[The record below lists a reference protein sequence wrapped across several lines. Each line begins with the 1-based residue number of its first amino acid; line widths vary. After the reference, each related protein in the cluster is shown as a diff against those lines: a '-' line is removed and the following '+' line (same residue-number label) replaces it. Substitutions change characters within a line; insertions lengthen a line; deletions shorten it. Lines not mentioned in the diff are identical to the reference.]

1 MLSAEKNYPCLSSS
15 EMAIKAAS
23 DLKLNDLKLNDWDRA
38 RVLESRDFM
47 FAIKFD

>member
-1 MLSAEKNYPCLSSS
+1 
-15 EMAIKAAS
+15 MAIKAAS
-23 DLKLNDLKLNDWDRA
+23 DLKLNDWDRA